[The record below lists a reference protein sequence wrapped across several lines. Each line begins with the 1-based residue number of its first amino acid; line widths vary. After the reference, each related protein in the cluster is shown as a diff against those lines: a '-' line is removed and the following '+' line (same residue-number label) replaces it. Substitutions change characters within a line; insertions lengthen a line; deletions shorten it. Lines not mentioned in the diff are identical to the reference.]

1 MLLDLFWWRTKFGGI
16 PRRRRGT
23 VQVRIDVDADDE
35 EIAEILAIIMPI
47 AQENP

>member
-16 PRRRRGT
+16 PRHRRG
-23 VQVRIDVDADDE
+23 VAPVRIDVDADDE

-47 AQENP
+47 VQGNP

>member
-16 PRRRRGT
+16 QRRRRGT
-23 VQVRIDVDADDE
+23 VPVLIDTDADDE

-47 AQENP
+47 VQGNP